1 MAKKINKQVEVTP
14 ALKYFFAKL
23 EKENNKYESELER
36 IDEEE
41 FLPIDQIEAFVRS
54 LKTQNI
60 FIYTVGISGKRESTI
75 LSKAIFSLNKIIKIY
90 YSTSFDEH
98 ETGFI
103 RVRSD
108 LDSRKIVV
116 ERLHGF
122 RPKPEPMYQSSDQCH
137 VIRYVTHWLMQR
149 IDWSKTKLSTLEIY
163 NAYQTVVEEEQQ
175 EELYEEDSW
184 MEHENVH

>member
-1 MAKKINKQVEVTP
+1 MAKKISKKIEVTP

-23 EKENNKYESELER
+23 EKENSRYESELER
-36 IDEEE
+36 IEEE
-41 FLPIDQIEAFVRS
+41 SLLPIDEIEAFVRA

-60 FIYTVGISGKRESTI
+60 FIHTVGLSGKRESTI

-98 ETGFI
+98 DTGFI

-108 LDSRKIVV
+108 LEERTIVV

-122 RPKPEPMYQSSDQCH
+122 RPKAETMYQSSDQCH
-137 VIRYVTHWLMQR
+137 VIRYLTKWLIQR
-149 IDWSKTKLSTLEIY
+149 IDWTKTKLSTLEIY
-163 NAYQTVVEEEQQ
+163 SIYQAVIEEERQ
-175 EELYEEDSW
+175 EELFEEDNW